1 MKKYKTLIIDDKV
14 EDLNLLKTIINTNFP
29 ILEIV
34 AEASNVQTGI
44 QKYLKTTPEILLL
57 DVNLENDTIFSFI
70 DQLENKTVEI
80 ILISSHNNFAVSA
93 VKYDVTGYV
102 LKPLKI
108 KDLKKAIQKAIFN
121 LSKKNISQTLVS
133 SHNQNSI
140 AYSNMVPIPGINDV
154 ELIDTD
160 EIEFLEAD
168 GKYTVV
174 HLTNQKKKVS
184 SKNIGEYESLI
195 DPRLFYRIH
204 HRYLINVTK
213 IIRIHKT
220 GRPTCELDNKTR
232 VPIAKRRLDS
242 LYQFLNIK

>member
-14 EDLNLLKTIINTNFP
+14 EDLNLLKTIIKTNFP

-121 LSKKNISQTLVS
+121 L
-133 SHNQNSI
+133 
-140 AYSNMVPIPGINDV
+140 
-154 ELIDTD
+154 
-160 EIEFLEAD
+160 
-168 GKYTVV
+168 
-174 HLTNQKKKVS
+174 
-184 SKNIGEYESLI
+184 
-195 DPRLFYRIH
+195 
-204 HRYLINVTK
+204 
-213 IIRIHKT
+213 
-220 GRPTCELDNKTR
+220 
-232 VPIAKRRLDS
+232 
-242 LYQFLNIK
+242 